1 MDGYFG
7 QVNNARDDFS
17 FEHRLETVSDV
28 TDMLVADFEE
38 RAKIVEATGSWLPM
52 EWFWDFMPRQSKA
65 EIKGDKILKM
75 SSLLRPIRGCY
86 SWSFTVHDPKRRES
100 LGDRTNTGIITG
112 VHLRAHV
119 RRATGRQGEG
129 AARGVRGTGG
139 HVHQCHGGHRA
150 RGVLQGSAPVGGGRP
165 GPSSVIDDYNRES
178 TLVAAETKD
187 DRLRLLDVQSG
198 GPVRAPAR

>member
-1 MDGYFG
+1 MEIDGRPEREDGNHRAGARGERHAVGEYEPEEGDGGGDADG
-7 QVNNARDDFS
+7 Q
-17 FEHRLETVSDV
+17 HRVL
-28 TDMLVADFEE
+28 AGH
-38 RAKIVEATGSWLPM
+38 RH
-52 EWFWDFMPRQSKA
+52 
-65 EIKGDKILKM
+65 
-75 SSLLRPIRGCY
+75 RP
-86 SWSFTVHDPKRRES
+86 
-100 LGDRTNTGIITG
+100 

>member
-1 MDGYFG
+1 MISFPKDVCDFMREWGSYQLLHSTKKKVLVDGYFG
-7 QVNNARDDFS
+7 QVNSVRDDS
-17 FEHRLETVSDV
+17 CFEHRLETVSDV

-100 LGDRTNTGIITG
+100 LGDRDNTGIITG

-119 RRATGRQGEG
+119 LTG
-129 AARGVRGTGG
+129 
-139 HVHQCHGGHRA
+139 
-150 RGVLQGSAPVGGGRP
+150 
-165 GPSSVIDDYNRES
+165 II
-178 TLVAAETKD
+178 TLLVK
-187 DRLRLLDVQSG
+187 SKKCF
-198 GPVRAPAR
+198 